1 MDRDRRRPRLFGP
14 HLRGVAP
21 LGTGALCVLIAI
33 APVTAAVVATAT
45 VVTAPVATAAGA
57 IRGQA
62 GAAPE
67 PGGTATTHAADAPHT
82 SVAPVTSNA
91 GDGPSLVLVTQT
103 SWVTPG
109 QSFDLHLHVTTG
121 ARSAS
126 QLALAI
132 DVYPCLSSV
141 SGFDQSVAGSGPA
154 GTPFTS
160 SQPVPLGSLP
170 SLGAGD
176 VNLSM
181 PVVVDGNPRPG
192 APFTINLVQTAAQCQ
207 AFPAGGVFPVR
218 VQLVNVSD
226 GTVFS
231 SFVTHLV
238 YSETTPADQLRV
250 AVVLPVQLGL
260 TAGSATSAELATRP
274 SAALGPPSATELAS
288 LSGVVGAM
296 ASHPTVP
303 ITLSVS
309 GQALEALSAAGRQ
322 TTLDQLAA
330 LAIDAP
336 DHESLFAPFVPV
348 DATALVDAGLSDELA
363 LQVARGAQVA
373 APVTHQSP
381 TPQTAA
387 GLGSWVTNGSLDTG
401 TVDALDADGYR
412 QVVVPPSAVSQPP
425 ANGSTAIPFTVSGS
439 RDSQLVA
446 VASNPDLTARFAA
459 ASSDPVL
466 AAHQLVAELA
476 QIFFE
481 APNADTPRGVVVV
494 PPTDWSPSPA
504 FTDTLLD
511 ALDSSPL
518 LAPVTLAGLFAAVP
532 ASTSCHA
539 DCRLTFG
546 SAGTALPSASIANER
561 RRVNALSSAV
571 VGVAGRTLIA
581 QISDLVLAGQS
592 DLLRPAEQS
601 SVEAAA
607 GRAIDA
613 QLQHVVVAGGPTLT
627 LTAQQSTL
635 PVTVASSA
643 PYDVHATLTLSSD
656 KLLFPNGTTQWTRP
670 GVVTLLPAP
679 HTNVI
684 DVPVRSRGSGIFT
697 VDVVLRTPAGGVQMS
712 TGSIDIRSTAASV
725 VGIALSIGA
734 VVVLVVWWIR
744 TSRRRRTARR
754 REEASDE
761 PQVPIGVP

>member
-1 MDRDRRRPRLFGP
+1 VDRDRRRPRLFGP
-14 HLRGVAP
+14 HLRGGTP
-21 LGTGALCVLIAI
+21 LGTGAPCVLIGVLI
-33 APVTAAVVATAT
+33 AFATVTVAVLTTAAVV
-45 VVTAPVATAAGA
+45 TAPIAVAAGA
-57 IRGQA
+57 
-62 GAAPE
+62 E
-67 PGGTATTHAADAPHT
+67 PARAAPHT
-82 SVAPVTSNA
+82 PGGMATADAVDASHTSVTSSA
-91 GDGPSLVLVTQT
+91 GDGPALDLVTQT

-126 QLALAI
+126 QLGLAI

-141 SGFDQSVAGSGPA
+141 SGFDQSVAASGPS

-181 PVVVDGNPRPG
+181 PVVVDGNPVAG

-226 GTVFS
+226 GTVLS
-231 SFVTHLV
+231 SLVTHLV
-238 YSETTPADQLRV
+238 YSETTPGDQLRV
-250 AVVLPVQLGL
+250 AVVIPVQLGL
-260 TAGSATSAELATRP
+260 TTGSATLAELTTRP
-274 SAALGPPSATELAS
+274 SAALRPPSATELAS
-288 LSGVVGAM
+288 VSGVVGAM

-303 ITLSVS
+303 VTLSVS

-322 TTLDQLAA
+322 TTLNQLAA

-336 DHESLFAPFVPV
+336 DHDALFAPFVPV

-381 TPQTAA
+381 TPQTAT
-387 GLGSWVTNGSLDTG
+387 GLGTWVTNESLDAG
-401 TVDALDADGYR
+401 TVGALDADGYR
-412 QVVVPPSAVSQPP
+412 QVVLPPSAVSQSPV
-425 ANGSTAIPFTVSGS
+425 NGSAAIPFTVSGS
-439 RDSQLVA
+439 HDSQLAA

-481 APNADTPRGVVVV
+481 APNSDTPRGVVVV
-494 PPTDWSPSPA
+494 PPTDWSPNPA
-504 FTDTLLD
+504 FTNALLD
-511 ALDSSPL
+511 ALDGNPL

-539 DCRLTFG
+539 DCRLTPG
-546 SAGTALPSASIANER
+546 SAGSPLPAASIANQR

-571 VGVAGRTLIA
+571 VGVAGHTLTT

-592 DLLRPAEQS
+592 DLLRPAEQL
-601 SVEAAA
+601 SVETEA

-613 QLQHVVVAGGPTLT
+613 QLQHVVVAGGLTLT
-627 LTAQQSTL
+627 LTSQQSTL

-643 PYDVHATLTLSSD
+643 PYDVHATLSLSSD
-656 KLLFPNGTTQWTRP
+656 KLLFPNGATQWTRP

-697 VDVVLRTPAGGVQMS
+697 VDVVLRTPVGGIQMS
-712 TGSIDIRSTAASV
+712 AGSIDIRSTAASV
-725 VGIALSIGA
+725 VGIALSAGA
-734 VVVLVVWWIR
+734 VIVLAVWWIR

-754 REEASDE
+754 REEATDE